1 MCEALYIQPLAPKL
15 SLPSCIT
22 ARLRSVLHPPLT
34 LWTCLQVEENENV
47 VNYALRKRSVKVVP
61 CGLDFGREGFC
72 RFRENRFH
80 PSLKQARR
88 FYPHAHNL
96 DGELHQLSWARSDS
110 KLP

>member
-1 MCEALYIQPLAPKL
+1 MI
-15 SLPSCIT
+15 
-22 ARLRSVLHPPLT
+22 
-34 LWTCLQVEENENV
+34 
-47 VNYALRKRSVKVVP
+47 NYALRKRSVKVVP

-96 DGELHQLSWARSDS
+96 DGEHHLGRCLISTCPRAWVSEADRPQLRLACT
-110 KLP
+110 

>member
-1 MCEALYIQPLAPKL
+1 MI
-15 SLPSCIT
+15 
-22 ARLRSVLHPPLT
+22 
-34 LWTCLQVEENENV
+34 
-47 VNYALRKRSVKVVP
+47 NYALRKRSVKVVP

-96 DGELHQLSWARSDS
+96 DGELHQLSWAQSDR
-110 KLP
+110 KMP